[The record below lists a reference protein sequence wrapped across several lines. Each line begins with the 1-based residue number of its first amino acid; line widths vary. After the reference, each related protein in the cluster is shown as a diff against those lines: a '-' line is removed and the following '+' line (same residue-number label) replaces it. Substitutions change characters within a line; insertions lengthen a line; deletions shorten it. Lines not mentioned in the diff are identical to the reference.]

1 MKKILFVLLAATM
14 CMTAVDA
21 KKKDKKDKEQPA
33 AAPVELKTSSD
44 SLSYAGGYANTNG
57 LIPFLQQQYKV
68 DTAYMADFIQGLKD
82 ARQKGDDPRFI
93 AYNAGAQ
100 IQQMLEQRMI
110 AGVKTALTDAPDS
123 LVLDLF
129 YSGFFASLA
138 KDSTLFKQEDAQK
151 YFEEKMKYNDEVKK
165 EKLYGENRRKGEQ
178 FLAENSTKDSVVTLP
193 SGLQYKVLTMGTGEK
208 PKASQEVTV
217 KYEGRLVDGTVFD
230 SSYSRKDQTTKFRA
244 NQVIKGWT
252 EALCMMPVGSKWE
265 LYIPYDL
272 AYGDRQSGKIP
283 PYSALIFTVELVDI
297 TGATPKP
304 AAKPATETTAA
315 DSAAKKTAA
324 AKKATAKKTPAKQ

>member
-1 MKKILFVLLAATM
+1 MKKILFILLAATV
-14 CMTAVDA
+14 CVTLADA
-21 KKKDKKDKEQPA
+21 KKKDKKDKEK

-44 SLSYAGGYANTNG
+44 SLSYAAGYANTNG

-82 ARQKGDDPRFI
+82 AREKGNDPRFV

-123 LVLDLF
+123 LILDLF
-129 YSGFFASLA
+129 YNGFLASLA
-138 KDSTLFKQEDAQK
+138 KDSTLFKQEVAQK
-151 YFEEKMKYNDEVKK
+151 FFEDKMKYNDEAKK

-208 PKASQEVTV
+208 PKATQEVSV
-217 KYEGRLVDGTVFD
+217 KYEGKLVDGTVFD
-230 SSYSRKDQTTKFRA
+230 SSYSRKDQVTKFRA

-252 EALCMMPVGSKWE
+252 EALCLMPVGSKWE

-297 TGATPKP
+297 TGAAPKA
-304 AAKPATETTAA
+304 AAKPAATAA
-315 DSAAKKTAA
+315 PAATPA
-324 AKKATAKKTPAKQ
+324 AKKAAPAKKTPAKK

>member
-1 MKKILFVLLAATM
+1 
-14 CMTAVDA
+14 
-21 KKKDKKDKEQPA
+21 
-33 AAPVELKTSSD
+33 
-44 SLSYAGGYANTNG
+44 
-57 LIPFLQQQYKV
+57 
-68 DTAYMADFIQGLKD
+68 
-82 ARQKGDDPRFI
+82 
-93 AYNAGAQ
+93 
-100 IQQMLEQRMI
+100 
-110 AGVKTALTDAPDS
+110 
-123 LVLDLF
+123 
-129 YSGFFASLA
+129 
-138 KDSTLFKQEDAQK
+138 
-151 YFEEKMKYNDEVKK
+151 
-165 EKLYGENRRKGEQ
+165 
-178 FLAENSTKDSVVTLP
+178 
-193 SGLQYKVLTMGTGEK
+193 
-208 PKASQEVTV
+208 V

-265 LYIPYDL
+265 LYIPYSL

-324 AKKATAKKTPAKQ
+324 AKKATAKKTPAKK

>member
-1 MKKILFVLLAATM
+1 MKKIFFVLLAATM
-14 CMTAVDA
+14 CVTLVDA
-21 KKKDKKDKEQPA
+21 KKKDKKDKEQA
-33 AAPVELKTSSD
+33 AAPIELKTSSD

-82 ARQKGDDPRFI
+82 ARQKGNDPRFV

-110 AGVKTALTDAPDS
+110 SGMKTALTDAPDS

-138 KDSTLFKQEDAQK
+138 KDSTLFKQEEAQK
-151 YFEEKMKYNDEVKK
+151 YFEEKMKYNDEAKK
-165 EKLYGENRRKGEQ
+165 EKLYGENRRKGQE
-178 FLAENSTKDSVVTLP
+178 FLAQNSTKDSVVTLP

-208 PKASQEVTV
+208 PKATQEVTV
-217 KYEGRLVDGTVFD
+217 KYEGKLVDGTVFD
-230 SSYSRKDQTTKFRA
+230 SSYSRKDQTSKFRA

-252 EALCMMPVGSKWE
+252 EALTMMPVGSKWTI
-265 LYIPYDL
+265 YIPQEL
-272 AYGDRQSGKIP
+272 AYGEKEQGQIKP
-283 PYSALIFTVELVDI
+283 FSALIFDVELVEIDK
-297 TGATPKP
+297 PKP
-304 AAKPATETTAA
+304 ATTTTEVKKEDKKKPAKKV
-315 DSAAKKTAA
+315 AKK
-324 AKKATAKKTPAKQ
+324 KRK

>member
-82 ARQKGDDPRFI
+82 ARQKGNDPRFI

-151 YFEEKMKYNDEVKK
+151 YFEEKMKYNEDVKK
-165 EKLYGENRRKGEQ
+165 ETLYGENRRKGEQ

-252 EALCMMPVGSKWE
+252 EALQLMPVGSKWE
-265 LYIPYDL
+265 LYIPYSL

-297 TGATPKP
+297 TGSKPAATKPVETPKP
-304 AAKPATETTAA
+304 AATP
-315 DSAAKKTAA
+315 AA
-324 AKKATAKKTPAKQ
+324 AKKAAAKKAPAKK

>member
-82 ARQKGDDPRFI
+82 ARQKGNDPRFI

-151 YFEEKMKYNDEVKK
+151 YFEEKMKYNDEAKK

-178 FLAENSTKDSVVTLP
+178 FLAENSTKDGVVTLP

-297 TGATPKP
+297 TGSKPAATKPVETPKP
-304 AAKPATETTAA
+304 AATP
-315 DSAAKKTAA
+315 AA
-324 AKKATAKKTPAKQ
+324 AKKAAAKKAPAKK